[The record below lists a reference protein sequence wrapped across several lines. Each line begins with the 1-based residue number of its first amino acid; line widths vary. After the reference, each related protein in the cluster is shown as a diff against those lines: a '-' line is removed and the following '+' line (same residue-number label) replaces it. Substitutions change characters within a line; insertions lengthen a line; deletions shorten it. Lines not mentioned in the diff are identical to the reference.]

1 MVLFKFS
8 NFYKRVMLYGLG
20 IFLAGCEEDVTD
32 KIKIDGKSQLVV
44 TSFISPQDTVLTVQ
58 VQKTR
63 PVVGITQNPNQGKI
77 INATV
82 ALSDGTQTVPLLYEA
97 QREIYRVK
105 ASALLIAA
113 GKTYTLTVSTP
124 DGLTAKGICTVPLT
138 DGVTITDMVY
148 TQSQFTPDWAPNDP
162 QTQHNFSYKFQD
174 APGRDNYYHILAS
187 YDYAN
192 PNVPGKME
200 RQPLYFTSND
210 VFIADERK
218 DGLVLTTPTATT
230 YTRQNDNQFQPK
242 NLHVLLAVTDRNY
255 YLYHQSIIRQQ
266 EVDDNPFA
274 EPALIYTNIEGGLGV
289 FGGYNQLKAIKQ
301 LN

>member
-1 MVLFKFS
+1 M
-8 NFYKRVMLYGLG
+8 G

-124 DGLTAKGICTVPLT
+124 DGLSAKGICTVPL
-138 DGVTITDMVY
+138 
-148 TQSQFTPDWAPNDP
+148 N
-162 QTQHNFSYKFQD
+162 
-174 APGRDNYYHILAS
+174 
-187 YDYAN
+187 
-192 PNVPGKME
+192 
-200 RQPLYFTSND
+200 
-210 VFIADERK
+210 
-218 DGLVLTTPTATT
+218 
-230 YTRQNDNQFQPK
+230 
-242 NLHVLLAVTDRNY
+242 
-255 YLYHQSIIRQQ
+255 
-266 EVDDNPFA
+266 
-274 EPALIYTNIEGGLGV
+274 
-289 FGGYNQLKAIKQ
+289 
-301 LN
+301 